1 MRLLFTADTHFHKNW
16 YEWLGCI
23 ASRYDV
29 IAHGGD
35 FLDMHGAESLS
46 TQVRWVTDW
55 ARSLPCPL
63 VFSSGNHDVESK
75 ESPVSAG
82 RWLERL
88 PGAKKFSASGHLEL
102 MGHSFV
108 RINWRDPI
116 PQLRGGDIVAM
127 HSGPAGSFTSTG
139 KNGGVDTGS
148 IDLTYA
154 IRSIVA
160 PPWLVLHG
168 HTHAMSRWVDRIAGV
183 VCLNPGMNPD
193 VRAKVPNYITIDTAT
208 RKARWFRDG
217 DLADATEL

>member
-102 MGHSFV
+102 MGQSFV
-108 RINWRDPI
+108 RIGWHQEVP
-116 PQLRGGDIVAM
+116 PLRGHDILTA
-127 HSGPAGSFTSTG
+127 HSPPYGTFTSTAKG
-139 KNGGVDTGS
+139 SGTDSGDLELGDT
-148 IDLTYA
+148 L
-154 IRSIVA
+154 RSAVA
-160 PPWLVLHG
+160 APWLVLSG
-168 HTHAMSRWVDRIAGV
+168 HVHNPSRWVDRCGETFS
-183 VCLNPGMNPD
+183 LNPGMGINPE
-193 VRAKVPNYITIDTAT
+193 VPNYITVDTAT
-208 RKARWFRDG
+208 KKARWFRDG
-217 DLADATEL
+217 ELADAVNC